1 MTEVST
7 FRALSGKLA
16 AGTFLALSLALAG
29 CANSYGTNSTSTASV
44 GQASTVYTGVVTSVR
59 EVTIRPDKSIL
70 GAATGA
76 VLGGLAGSEL
86 GGGDKAET
94 AGAIGGAVLGG
105 IAGNE
110 AGKSLGTQR
119 GYAYVVQFDEGD
131 VKEIVQG
138 GDILI
143 QPGTPVNIIAG
154 VDGFKLIPK
163 GQY

>member
-1 MTEVST
+1 MTTVSKI
-7 FRALSGKLA
+7 RAQSGKLA
-16 AGTFLALSLALAG
+16 AGAFLALSMALAG
-29 CANSYGTNSTSTASV
+29 CANSHGTNSASTGAV
-44 GQASTVYTGVVTSVR
+44 GQAATVYTGVVTSVR
-59 EVTIRPDKSIL
+59 EVTIRPDKSII

-76 VLGGLAGSEL
+76 VLGGIAGSEI

-94 AGAIGGAVLGG
+94 AGAVGGAVLGG
-105 IAGNE
+105 VVGNE

-119 GYAYVVQFDEGD
+119 GYAYIVEFDKGD
-131 VKEIVQG
+131 VKEIIQG

-154 VDGFKLIPK
+154 ADGWKLVPR